1 MDNGAGGIELAVYSK
16 VTGAGVL
23 ESSKLLT
30 ALQAASSDIQTSL
43 GRSRDILLKVPGPT
57 VKPVVYKH
65 TFGDED
71 WKLSPESSCIFEW

>member
-23 ESSKLLT
+23 ESSRLLT

-43 GRSRDILLKVPGPT
+43 GKAQR
-57 VKPVVYKH
+57 
-65 TFGDED
+65 
-71 WKLSPESSCIFEW
+71 

>member
-43 GRSRDILLKVPGPT
+43 GKANRYPT
-57 VKPVVYKH
+57 KGHWSHSQTCSLSVHSTNIY
-65 TFGDED
+65 GDED
-71 WKLSPESSCIFEW
+71 

>member
-1 MDNGAGGIELAVYSK
+1 MDNGAGGIDLAVYSK

-43 GRSRDILLKVPGPT
+43 GRSRDI
-57 VKPVVYKH
+57 Y
-65 TFGDED
+65 
-71 WKLSPESSCIFEW
+71 